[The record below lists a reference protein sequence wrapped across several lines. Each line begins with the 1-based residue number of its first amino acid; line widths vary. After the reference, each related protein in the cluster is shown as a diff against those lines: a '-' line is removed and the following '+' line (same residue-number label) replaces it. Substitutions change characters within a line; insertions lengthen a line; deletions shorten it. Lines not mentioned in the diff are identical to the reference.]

1 MQLTEELQHLR
12 RELEDLKL
20 KETNLEIRTDIRLD
34 AIEQRIEALFAAVN
48 QLAEEQA
55 QPLAPKVAEP
65 SAIPGPNEPQA
76 ESVADLSSESQTQ
89 RQDAWQ
95 RKADIKP
102 IEHTKPARAEMAATP
117 VTAKAQTASKPSAA
131 KPFASKYS
139 ASRPTDSKSSAAQ
152 RALPQTQEGREQQTP
167 NWGRKFDQAV
177 AAFLPL
183 C

>member
-55 QPLAPKVAEP
+55 QPLVAKVAEP
-65 SAIPGPNEPQA
+65 SAMPEPNEPQA
-76 ESVADLSSESQTQ
+76 EPKAADLSFESQAQ

-95 RKADIKP
+95 RRADIQP
-102 IEHTKPARAEMAATP
+102 IEHTKPTTAEIAATP
-117 VTAKAQTASKPSAA
+117 IAAKAQTA
-131 KPFASKYS
+131 
-139 ASRPTDSKSSAAQ
+139 
-152 RALPQTQEGREQQTP
+152 
-167 NWGRKFDQAV
+167 
-177 AAFLPL
+177 
-183 C
+183 

>member
-65 SAIPGPNEPQA
+65 SAIPGPQA
-76 ESVADLSSESQTQ
+76 EPVADLSSVSQTQ

-95 RKADIKP
+95 RKADIQP

-117 VTAKAQTASKPSAA
+117 VTAKAQTASESSAA
-131 KPFASKYS
+131 KPFASRS
-139 ASRPTDSKSSAAQ
+139 TDSKSSAAQ
-152 RALPQTQEGREQQTP
+152 RVSPQTQEGREQQTP
-167 NWGRKFDQAV
+167 NWGA
-177 AAFLPL
+177 
-183 C
+183 